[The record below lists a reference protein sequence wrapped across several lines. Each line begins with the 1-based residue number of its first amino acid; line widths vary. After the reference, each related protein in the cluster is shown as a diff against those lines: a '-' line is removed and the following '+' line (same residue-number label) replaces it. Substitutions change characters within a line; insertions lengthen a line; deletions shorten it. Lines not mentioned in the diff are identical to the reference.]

1 MIQMTN
7 TIRLQSIG
15 EVDAVPA
22 SEIKA
27 GDVRMYNFGST
38 GIVIKVIEKS
48 SKTLQLITFE
58 NGKYFMFDIRKTTLV
73 SIARRGEDVSMHQP
87 QEAYVRKVGMVDVS
101 EHFKVEEVEV
111 VEDSTEVSAIQTI
124 ESIPVKFVTFKWSEA
139 SHIIKDNTVV
149 STLKEANDLVYNVA
163 YDMGKHEEMGYRKTS
178 FIIEW
183 NDGRTHEGRIDIE
196 TNHASKLNPIGDH
209 VKHFYESLAGLR
221 KPSQWTEEQ
230 YKNYLKNIYKIDEAG
245 MEEMKMILSTYLLV
259 DSENYKPESTTEI
272 VVTETNMPKTIVQP
286 KLETKKDIKVKYN
299 NELNGVELYFA
310 SIPSVETRELLK
322 AHKFRWSK
330 KGFWYTK
337 QSAEAMELVNRLT
350 LSLNNDDMHTEIEET
365 VMYPEI
371 EIDDLNQYIVTDQLQ
386 SRVHSASLFE
396 VDYKKECV
404 EIFKSIQNAAVTILE
419 TTNNSKI
426 KYQIKTYLQT
436 YKKSY
441 YELYLKILNHRA
453 NNPSWAVTGRGG
465 MNVRRYNKMQNR
477 YDDLL
482 RQSVELSNQYEKQMN
497 KFKRLI
503 SKDNQAAFEKE
514 YNSKLNE
521 LEITP
526 NFTTETKEIDFMG
539 VTERLRT
546 YNYDGYTVAKTW
558 GMYRI
563 FKNGKE
569 VTTNLKTNS
578 KLDDAKKYVLYLA
591 SS

>member
-1 MIQMTN
+1 MTN

-101 EHFKVEEVEV
+101 EYFKVEEVEV
-111 VEDSTEVSAIQTI
+111 VEDSTEENTNQTI
-124 ESIPVKFVTFKWSEA
+124 ESIPVKSVTFKWSEA

-149 STLKEANDLVYNVA
+149 STLKEANNLICNVA
-163 YDMGKHEEMGYRKTS
+163 YDMGKHEELGYRKTS
-178 FIIEW
+178 FVIEW
-183 NDGRTHEGRIDIE
+183 KDGRTHEGRIDIE
-196 TNHASKLNPIGDH
+196 ANYASKLNPIGDH

-221 KPSQWTEEQ
+221 KPSQWTEGQ

-245 MEEMKMILSTYLLV
+245 MEEMKLILSTYLLV
-259 DSENYKPESTTEI
+259 DIENFEPESSTE
-272 VVTETNMPKTIVQP
+272 VEVKTTIVESVVH
-286 KLETKKDIKVKYN
+286 KVEENRDITVKYN
-299 NELNGVELYFA
+299 NEKNGIELYFA

-337 QSAEAMELVNRLT
+337 QSAEAMELINRLT

-365 VMYPEI
+365 VTYPEI

-465 MNVRRYNKMQNR
+465 MNVRRYNKMQDR
-477 YDDLL
+477 YDSLL

-503 SKDNQAAFEKE
+503 RKDNQAAFEKE

-521 LEITP
+521 LDVNP
-526 NFTTETKEIDFMG
+526 NFTTETKEINFMG

-546 YNYDGYTVAKTW
+546 YNYDGYTVARTW

-569 VTTNLKTNS
+569 VKTNLITSS
-578 KLDDAKKYVLYLA
+578 KLEDAKKYVIYLA